1 MGPIP
6 EVDLEDLMRCP
17 KCQSTGNFATET
29 KRCTVNSS
37 EDSLK
42 RRRICRDCGAQWTT
56 TERIDKWDNDLR
68 QWTGHAEP
76 ELPKVDPVVRT
87 REPRQSRPA
96 ASRFHPITLE
106 QVADTLLGIPP
117 EVCQM
122 LLEWWNNSRRSKH
135 GTAAAWTEKAF
146 TMSVDRVK
154 KLPHWQQVVLTKAGI
169 EHGWQALNPSYCK
182 DLLAKP
188 PRQGGFQPQSQGL
201 AGALAILQGGGNRGS
216 A

>member
-1 MGPIP
+1 
-6 EVDLEDLMRCP
+6 MRCP
-17 KCQSTGNFATET
+17 QCQSTGNFATET
-29 KRCTVNSS
+29 KRCTVSSS

-56 TERIDKWDNDLR
+56 TERIDKWDHGR
-68 QWTGHAEP
+68 RMWTGHAEP
-76 ELPKVDPVVRT
+76 ELPVIPDSAVVRT

-96 ASRFHPITLE
+96 ASRFHPVTLE
-106 QVADTLLGIPP
+106 QVADILLGIPP
-117 EVCQM
+117 EACQM

-135 GTAAAWTEKAF
+135 GASAAWTEKAF
-146 TMSVDRVK
+146 AMSAERVK
-154 KLPHWQQVVLTKAGI
+154 KLPHWQQLALTRAGI

-188 PRQGGFQPQSQGL
+188 PRQGGYQPQSQGL
-201 AGALAILQGGGNRGS
+201 AGALAIIQGGGNRGS

>member
-1 MGPIP
+1 
-6 EVDLEDLMRCP
+6 MRCP
-17 KCQSTGNFATET
+17 KCQSTGNFSTAT

-42 RRRICRDCGAQWTT
+42 RKRICRDCGAQWTT

-68 QWTGHAEP
+68 QWTGHTEP

-96 ASRFHPITLE
+96 ASRFHPVTLE
-106 QVADTLLGIPP
+106 QAADQLLGIPP
-117 EVCQM
+117 DVCQL

-135 GTAAAWTEKAF
+135 GASAAWTEKAF
-146 TMSVDRVK
+146 TMSVERVK
-154 KLPHWQQVVLTKAGI
+154 KLVHWQQVVLTNAGI
-169 EHGWQALNPSYCK
+169 EHGWQALNPNYCK
-182 DLLAKP
+182 DLLAKS
-188 PRQGGFQPQSQGL
+188 PRQGGFTPQSQGL

-216 A
+216 T